1 MLFKQRFLDGIAGG
15 DITLA
20 FRCWRRPS
28 VKAGGTLHTAVG
40 LLAIDEVAA
49 TDSDSLKAADA
60 HAAGFADLT
69 ELRADLAA
77 QRDGQLYRIRFRLI
91 GDDPR
96 IALREDAALTPEQ
109 LATLLAKLAR
119 LDKAGAWTRATL
131 QAIAEHEGRR
141 AGDLADMLGRD
152 KDWLKLHIRKL
163 KNLGL
168 TESLGTGYRI
178 SPRGRRVLSAM
189 KLRASFAKN

>member
-1 MLFKQRFLDGIAGG
+1 MLFKQRYLDGIAAGH
-15 DITLA
+15 ITLA

-49 TDSDSLKAADA
+49 TDSDSLKSADA
-60 HAAGFADLT
+60 HAAGFADLA

-96 IALREDAALTPEQ
+96 IALRDDAAITPEQ

-119 LDKAGAWTRATL
+119 LDKAGAWTRDTL
-131 QAIAEHEGRR
+131 QAIAKHEGRR
-141 AGDLADMLGRD
+141 AGDLAAMLGRD

-178 SPRGRRVLSAM
+178 SPRGRRVLSAL
-189 KLRASFAKN
+189 KP